1 MATEANLNLMANLRH
16 GRRTFIWGALALFAC
31 ALVSAAHA
39 PPPAAP
45 KPPAVEPPIVLA
57 QSTTSAQGNAA
68 MEEPLRL
75 IYDAKKAMESIKDYS
90 CVLVKKEKM
99 DEKPPVENVISMK
112 VRSEPF
118 SVNLRWS
125 EPKSLA
131 GQEAVYVTGKND
143 GKMRVKSPGILGTLG
158 FLSLEPDDARAKATS
173 RHAINESGLANMI
186 NRFVTAWEKEHKLNV
201 TKVRMGDYEF
211 NKRKCTRVET
221 TQLENPDKQFL
232 FQRTVVYFDKENH
245 LPIRVECYDWPTK
258 DGEAGELAEMF
269 SYVNL
274 RLNVGVPD
282 DVFNR

>member
-1 MATEANLNLMANLRH
+1 MTTNADRCGKTP
-16 GRRTFIWGALALFAC
+16 RRIFFAGALGVFALTLA
-31 ALVSAAHA
+31 SAAY
-39 PPPAAP
+39 PPPSAP
-45 KPPAVEPPIVLA
+45 KAPAVEAPMVLA
-57 QSTTSAQGNAA
+57 QSTTSTDGNAA

-75 IYDAKKAMESIKDYS
+75 IYDAKKAMESVKDYS

-99 DEKPPVENVISMK
+99 ADKPPVENVISMK

-131 GQEAVYVTGKND
+131 GQEAVYVAGKND

-186 NRFVTAWEKEHKLNV
+186 NRFVTAWEKERKLNV

-232 FQRTVVYFDKENH
+232 FQRTVVYFDKEYH

-258 DGEAGELAEMF
+258 EGEAGELAEMF